1 MINALTTATTLN
13 NYDDDDISKRI
24 VPSPFRLSVQ
34 ISIEEFLMHPAGSSK
49 DHKLLYN
56 PLSAEFGVR
65 TAEQLDS
72 LISDTLPDFKLVR
85 LV

>member
-1 MINALTTATTLN
+1 MN
-13 NYDDDDISKRI
+13 NNDDDITSKGI

-34 ISIEEFLMHPAGSSK
+34 LSIEEFLMRPAGSSK

-72 LISDTLPDFKLVR
+72 LISDTLPDFKLVKSM
-85 LV
+85 